1 MARQQ
6 KLIHLHTSGTTDS
19 PSVLLSGGA
28 SELAFGEIAVQYNT
42 AQPKIYIRKAND
54 TLAEFIDSEKVAAL
68 ISNAG
73 TSLQQ
78 SIDNVAGDLAD
89 ELSARTEADSALN
102 TRLQVVEAAVGAG
115 QEGDNSLTSRVAT
128 LESGLETETS
138 ERTSAD
144 TAINTVINSLGTRT
158 ETLEGKL
165 SGITNSDL
173 TNAISEAGSALQSV
187 SANNTSG
194 AYAAVSVSDKG
205 QGTTQSV
212 GVTLTTKAVASATA
226 NDNGLAVAK
235 DVKDYVDGQISS
247 VTTTTNSIERDIDD
261 LQGILSGLSNS
272 DLTTTQSKAASAL
285 QAVCAGTSSDYA
297 TVSVSAPSENKQ
309 NIGVTL
315 TTKAVASATTND
327 NGLAVAKDVKDYA
340 DGLNTA
346 MNTRVTSLETFRTN
360 TEALTAGEWG
370 NQTIKQYI
378 DSVSQ
383 TATNALKKITA
394 GAAHDYVTVT
404 VGNVDSNQEQTVEV
418 AVTVQDVSSA
428 TAAKQGLA
436 DAYSAKSYA
445 DSLNTAMD
453 SRVVSLE
460 TDRTKLMA
468 RTSGFSDTAGSIK
481 DYIDNKVSSEIAS
494 VYKVKGSVATYADLP
509 GENLTVGDVYNV
521 IAASTVGTNVYPAG
535 TNFVYTSTG
544 WDALGGTVD
553 LSPYMLESTFNTY
566 TSTTLTNR
574 LNNIETNIT
583 TGDDKV
589 KAIIGGSYTSA
600 STVADAISA
609 LESGSTTINNSLTA
623 ETKARQDADADI
635 NARIGSGFTSATTGT
650 VAARMAAVESLA
662 DSNETNI
669 GTINDKLGTGVT
681 TANTVTTQL
690 AGIKSTADSAVQTV
704 VVANTATNGI
714 TASKSGTEVTLNF
727 DNMVID
733 CGTY

>member
-6 KLIHLHTSGTTDS
+6 LIHLHTSGTTES
-19 PSVLLSGGA
+19 QSVLLSGEKA
-28 SELAFGEIAVQYNT
+28 LAYGEIAVQHNSG
-42 AQPKIYIRKAND
+42 APKLYIKVADNS
-54 TLAEFIDSEKVAAL
+54 LAEFIDSAKVSAL
-68 ISNAG
+68 ISNAE

-89 ELSARTEADSALN
+89 ELSVRTAADQALDE
-102 TRLQVVEAAVGAG
+102 RLDDVEAAVGIG
-115 QEGDNSLTSRVAT
+115 HGGETSLSSRVGA
-128 LESGLETETS
+128 LETGLENETTA
-138 ERTSAD
+138 RTAAD
-144 TAINTVINSLGTRT
+144 TAINTAIDSLGTRT

-165 SGITNSDL
+165 TGISNSDL

-235 DVKDYVDGQISS
+235 DVKDYVDGQIGS
-247 VTTTTNSIERDIDD
+247 VTTTTDSIERDIED
-261 LQGILSGLSNS
+261 LQGTLSGLSNS

-297 TVSVSAPSENKQ
+297 TISVSAPSENKQ

-315 TTKAVASATTND
+315 TTKAVASATAND

-346 MNTRVTSLETFRTN
+346 MNTKVTSLETFRTN

-394 GAAHDYVTVT
+394 GTAHDYVTVT

-418 AVTVQDVSSA
+418 AVTVQEVSSA
-428 TAAKQGLA
+428 TATKQGLA

-453 SRVVSLE
+453 SRVDSLE

-481 DYIDNKVSSEIAS
+481 DYVDNKVSSEIAS

-521 IAASTVGTNVYPAG
+521 IAASTVGSNVYPAG

-574 LNNIETNIT
+574 LDNIETNIT
-583 TGDDKV
+583 TGDNNV

-600 STVADAISA
+600 NTVADAISA
-609 LESGSTTINNSLTA
+609 LETGSTSLNNAITA

-635 NARIGSGFTSATTGT
+635 NARIGSGFTTATTGT
-650 VAARMAAVESLA
+650 VAARMDAVESLA
-662 DSNETNI
+662 ESNETNI

-681 TANTVTTQL
+681 TANTVTAQL

-704 VVANTATNGI
+704 VVANTANNGI